1 MKWVVAMIAVLT
13 CSTARAETTVHES
26 DVHRAVEQFVLAQIE
41 AELPEDARAAID
53 VRWQGD
59 LQLDGQGDAQIRV
72 RRTSSRPLRGPS
84 VVRVGFDVGGRTERT
99 MSVTADVRIWRP
111 VVVAGYMLQRGEE
124 IELASCE
131 LAERDVTQVRG
142 GYFTDMAAIQGL
154 QARRTVGIGDIITE
168 KHVEKIPV
176 VRRGDAIRLIARAG
190 RMSMSAVGEA
200 LQDGGIGD
208 RIRVK
213 NSDSGKVVYGQVLE
227 DGAIQVGL

>member
-1 MKWVVAMIAVLT
+1 
-13 CSTARAETTVHES
+13 
-26 DVHRAVEQFVLAQIE
+26 
-41 AELPEDARAAID
+41 
-53 VRWQGD
+53 
-59 LQLDGQGDAQIRV
+59 
-72 RRTSSRPLRGPS
+72 
-84 VVRVGFDVGGRTERT
+84 
-99 MSVTADVRIWRP
+99 
-111 VVVAGYMLQRGEE
+111 
-124 IELASCE
+124 
-131 LAERDVTQVRG
+131 
-142 GYFTDMAAIQGL
+142 MAAIQGL